1 MRTVFTI
8 VTVIF
13 IACVSVTISS
23 FAEVPLWKLE
33 SQPPKAHDFLKEAE
47 EDVKRPVNDQAKAS
61 EFLNP
66 DEADPVPKT
75 TSYGTLSTS
84 NDAPMELPRAVLSLD
99 QLKRPPFL
107 HLPLTFFAE

>member
-1 MRTVFTI
+1 MFSIIAGTLLGGHVRTVFTI

-33 SQPPKAHDFLKEAE
+33 SQPPKAHDFLNEDE
-47 EDVKRPVNDQAKAS
+47 EDVKRPENDQAKTGELLPNA
-61 EFLNP
+61 
-66 DEADPVPKT
+66 DEADLVPKT

-84 NDAPMELPRAVLSLD
+84 NDAAQELPRSVLSLD
-99 QLKRPPFL
+99 KY
-107 HLPLTFFAE
+107 